1 MTWDRS
7 MRIGVVG
14 CGRVTETRHLP
25 ALRYLKSAEVV
36 ALADISVDRL
46 NKVAD
51 LFHIKARYA
60 NYQRLLED
68 PSIDVV
74 AVCVPA
80 QHHVEIGLAALDAG
94 KHVFVEKP
102 LALKLD
108 ECHILIE
115 RARKS
120 PNKVMV
126 GFNLRWHRLVRQ
138 AREMIQQG
146 RLARIDLMRT
156 VLTSYHDAVPQWR
169 QYREWGGGVLFELA
183 VHHFDLWR
191 FLLRSEVEEVSA
203 STVCGLWEDEAATV
217 SARMANGVLITSVF
231 AERTSESHEVEVY
244 GQAGR
249 LKVSCYDFDGLECFS
264 TAGFS
269 GDMRNRLRRIAFTAK
284 ELPQGIRNMGRG
296 GDFIASYRAEWS
308 HFSDAIR
315 HNIPVECTLEDGV
328 QALRVVLAA
337 ARSASTNQPVNLSA
351 ITASGQPSTED
362 YAVTRP

>member
-1 MTWDRS
+1 MS
-7 MRIGVVG
+7 MPANSKIRVGIIG

-25 ALRYLKSAEVV
+25 ALRFLESVEVV

-51 LFHIKARYA
+51 LFDIKARYVE
-60 NYQRLLED
+60 YQRLLEE
-68 PSIDVV
+68 PSIDAV

-80 QHHVEIGLAALDAG
+80 QFHVEIGLAALDAG
-94 KHVFVEKP
+94 KHILVEKP
-102 LALKLD
+102 LALKLN
-108 ECHILIE
+108 ECALLID

-120 PNKVMV
+120 SNKLMI

-146 RLARIDLMRT
+146 HVVRIGLMRT
-156 VLTSYHDAVPQWR
+156 VLTSYHNDVPQWR
-169 QYREWGGGVLFELA
+169 QYRESGGGVLFELA

-191 FLLRSEVEEVSA
+191 FLLQSEVEEVSA
-203 STVCGLWEDEAATV
+203 STLCGLWEDEAATV
-217 SARMANGVLITSVF
+217 TARMANGVLITSVF
-231 AERTSESHEVEVY
+231 AERTSESHELEIY
-244 GQAGR
+244 GQSGR

-269 GDMRNRLRRIAFTAK
+269 GDMRNRLRRIASTAK
-284 ELPQGIRNMGRG
+284 ELPRALFKMRQG

-315 HNIPVECTLEDGV
+315 NNIPLECTLEDGV

-337 ARSASTNQPVNLSA
+337 ARSASTKQPVKISA
-351 ITASGQPSTED
+351 ITA
-362 YAVTRP
+362 

>member
-1 MTWDRS
+1 MADRII
-7 MRIGVVG
+7 RVGIVG

-25 ALRYLKSAEVV
+25 ALRYLEGAEVA

-51 LFHIKARYA
+51 LFHIKPRYDD
-60 NYQRLLED
+60 YQRLLED
-68 PSIDVV
+68 PSIDAV

-80 QHHVEIGLAALDAG
+80 QFHVEISLAALDGG
-94 KHVFVEKP
+94 KHVFIEKP
-102 LALKLD
+102 LALRLD
-108 ECHILIE
+108 DCDLLTQ
-115 RARKS
+115 RAKRS
-120 PNKVMV
+120 SSKVMV

-146 RLARIDLMRT
+146 HLARVDLMRT
-156 VLTSYHDAVPQWR
+156 VLTSYQDAVPQWR
-169 QYREWGGGVLFELA
+169 QYRERGGGVLFELA

-203 STVCGLWEDEAATV
+203 STLCGLWEDEAATV
-217 SARMANGVLITSVF
+217 TARMANGVLVTSVF
-231 AERTSESHEVEVY
+231 AERTSESHELEIY

-264 TAGFS
+264 TTGFS
-269 GDMRNRLRRIAFTAK
+269 GDIRNRLRRIASTVK
-284 ELPQGIRNMGRG
+284 ELPRAIRSMGRG

-315 HNIPVECTLEDGV
+315 RNIPIECTIEDGV

-337 ARSASTNQPVNLSA
+337 ARSASTNQPVNLSG
-351 ITASGQPSTED
+351 ITASGQPSTKD
-362 YAVTRP
+362 YTVGRP